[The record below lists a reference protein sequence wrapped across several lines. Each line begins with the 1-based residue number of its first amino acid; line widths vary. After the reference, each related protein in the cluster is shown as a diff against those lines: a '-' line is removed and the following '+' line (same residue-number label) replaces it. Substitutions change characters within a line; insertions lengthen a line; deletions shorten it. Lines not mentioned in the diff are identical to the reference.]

1 MTISATSGAPLSSIN
16 TLQFRTPSSFSG
28 PVAQFLMGVCNT
40 RTPFI
45 MQAGDRNHKPQSG
58 SSSGFNSNMSKFG
71 TAMKTAGEFGMHSA
85 NNKVKVAGA
94 AMVGIGQGMSTYF
107 GSKK

>member
-1 MTISATSGAPLSSIN
+1 MTIAATSGVPLSSIN
-16 TLQFRTPSSFSG
+16 TTPFKAPSSFSG

-45 MQAGDRNHKPQSG
+45 LQAGDRKNKSQSG
-58 SSSGFNSNMSKFG
+58 SNNGFNSNMSKLG